1 MTADEVVTAYAAL
14 DPTRQIRVLADFAH
28 RLTITAR
35 GTYIPGTQDVA
46 DPRRLRMLNEVQHRV
61 TGHIRNLLAEDSRRS
76 PDDVL
81 AHIAMAEDDSELVSE
96 MAAALGR
103 CW

>member
-1 MTADEVVTAYAAL
+1 MTADQAVTTYAAL
-14 DPTRQIRVLADFAH
+14 DPTRQLRVLADFAH

-35 GTYIPGTQDVA
+35 GTYIEGTEDIA

-61 TGHIRNLLAEDSRRS
+61 TGHIRNLLAEDRNRY

-81 AHIAMAEDDSELVSE
+81 VRIAVAEDDTELLHN
-96 MAAALGR
+96 MASALGR
-103 CW
+103 C